1 MQRSDYI
8 IRRAA
13 FVFFTLAVTIVF
25 NFFLFRIMPGDPV
38 QLIVSPRLPG
48 EAKQKISES
57 FGLDK
62 EVWLNVTALRA
73 GDWDAA
79 VDTQFVAYLRNLAK
93 GDFGVSFAQKR
104 DVSEILAERV
114 WRTVVLLF
122 MGQVISVVLGIL
134 LGFVA
139 SWRRGSKLDTGILAY
154 GLFTWSMPTFFFGII
169 LVVLARGYLPVG
181 RMVTPGLN
189 PGDGWVYWQDVGR
202 HLILPTI
209 VLGVG
214 YVSGYMLIVRSTI
227 VEVLSEDY
235 ILTAKAKGLST
246 FQIMRDHAFKN
257 TMLPMITMMAL
268 SLAYLVGGSI
278 EVETVFSWPGLG
290 RLSYDAI
297 YDKDYPVM
305 QGVFILFSAS
315 VILANFFADVL
326 YSLLDPRVQVET
338 VTTQGSG
345 RSIID
350 SCKALWAAIMGF
362 PAALGAALNWV
373 FGLPVVLGDAV
384 SAVPGLLAACPA
396 RLTTVWDAF
405 RRKPMALLGLFML
418 AAVFLIA
425 IFAPVLA
432 RYDPDER
439 VRVTADTI
447 LAPPDSEHWL
457 GTDDVGKDV
466 LSQLIY
472 GARISLLVGFA
483 GAFISMFIGTLVG
496 LVAGYYGG
504 RIENVSMR
512 LVDFLMV
519 IPSLPLMLVIISIWG
534 RGLDKIILVI
544 GLLYWAYT
552 ARLVRSQVLS
562 IKERQYITRA
572 RSIGASGRR
581 IILRHIL
588 PQVVP
593 LIVAQGALAVSN
605 AIISEAVLSF
615 LGLGDPTALS
625 WGTMLNFAFSRAV
638 TRRGWWFLLPPGFAI
653 VWVSLSVI
661 LIGTAIEEIV
671 NPRLKTHHLFD
682 PRHMVEIGD

>member
-13 FVFFTLAVTIVF
+13 FAFFVLAATVVF

-38 QLIVSPRLPG
+38 QLIVSPKLPG
-48 EAKQKISES
+48 EAKEKIAAS

-62 EVWLNVTALRA
+62 EVWLDVSALRA
-73 GDWDAA
+73 GDWDVAF
-79 VDTQFVAYLRNLAK
+79 DTQFFAYLRNLAR

-104 DVSEILAERV
+104 AVSEILAERV

-122 MGQVISVVLGIL
+122 LGQFISVALGIL
-134 LGFVA
+134 LGIVA

-169 LVVLARGYLPVG
+169 LVVLARGHLPVG

-189 PGDGWVYWQDVGR
+189 PEDGWEYWLDVGR

-214 YVSGYMLIVRSTI
+214 YVSGYMLIVRSTF

-257 TMLPMITMMAL
+257 TMLPMVTMIAL

-305 QGVFILFSAS
+305 QGVFVLFSAS
-315 VILANFFADVL
+315 VILANFFADVF

-338 VTTQGSG
+338 RTSQGFRGSLVG
-345 RSIID
+345 SFK
-350 SCKALWAAIMGF
+350 SLLAVLTGF
-362 PAALGAALNWV
+362 PAALNLVLRLPLALWE
-373 FGLPVVLGDAV
+373 AV
-384 SAVPGLLAACPA
+384 SALPGLFLALPD
-396 RLTTVWDAF
+396 RLRPVWSAF
-405 RRKPMALLGLFML
+405 RRKPMAMVGFFML
-418 AAVFLIA
+418 ASVFLVA
-425 IFAPVLA
+425 IFAPALA
-432 RYDPDER
+432 PYDPDAR

-447 LAPPDSEHWL
+447 LAPPSSEHWL

-472 GARISLLVGFA
+472 GARISLLAGFA

-496 LVAGYYGG
+496 LLAGYYRGW
-504 RIENVSMR
+504 IENISMR

-519 IPSLPLMLVIISIWG
+519 VPSLPLMLVIISIWG

-581 IILRHIL
+581 IITRHIL

-593 LIVAQGALAVSN
+593 LVIAQGALAVSN

-682 PRHMVEIGD
+682 ASKMVKVGD